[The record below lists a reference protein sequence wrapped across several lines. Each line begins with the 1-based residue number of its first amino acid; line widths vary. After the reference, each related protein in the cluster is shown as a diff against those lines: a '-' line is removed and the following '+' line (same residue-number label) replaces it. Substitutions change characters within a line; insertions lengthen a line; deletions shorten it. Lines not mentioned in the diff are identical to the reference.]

1 MPCVSLPPII
11 HLSRVMCARARIPTV
26 TKAHDARPRLS
37 IGLILMSANSARS
50 LQGACL
56 WYLVVRAD
64 SPGRSSEGVLT
75 GPPFGGRAYRPARW
89 GACLQARPLGGVLTG
104 PPVGGRAYRPA
115 RWGACLQ
122 ARPLGG
128 VLTGPPVGGRAY
140 RPAHWGACLQARPLG
155 GVLTGPPVGG
165 RAYMPARWGACLQ
178 ARPLGGVLT
187 GPPVGGRAYRPARW
201 GACLQARPLGG
212 VLSPPA
218 SIPCLLQ
225 QWAVD
230 RLREWRPAVR
240 MVKQPAPTLNV
251 GIVLLSAAAKQLF
264 ARPPHHLRAAMVW
277 RGGPADRWPLV
288 VPAPGMAIV

>member
-26 TKAHDARPRLS
+26 TKAHDARPRSS

-75 GPPFGGRAYRPARW
+75 CPPVGGRAYRPARWGACLQARPLGGVLTDPPVGGRAYRPARWGACLQARPLGGVLTGPPVGGVLTGLPVGGRAYRPARW

-128 VLTGPPVGGRAY
+128 VLTGPPVWRACSVPQPPSPVCSSNGQSTACGSGGQR
-140 RPAHWGACLQARPLG
+140 
-155 GVLTGPPVGG
+155 
-165 RAYMPARWGACLQ
+165 
-178 ARPLGGVLT
+178 
-187 GPPVGGRAYRPARW
+187 
-201 GACLQARPLGG
+201 
-212 VLSPPA
+212 
-218 SIPCLLQ
+218 
-225 QWAVD
+225 
-230 RLREWRPAVR
+230 
-240 MVKQPAPTLNV
+240 
-251 GIVLLSAAAKQLF
+251 SA
-264 ARPPHHLRAAMVW
+264 W
-277 RGGPADRWPLV
+277 
-288 VPAPGMAIV
+288 